1 MMRGLLI
8 YMGEAL
14 GFALA
19 LGTIFLVFVALG
31 A

>member
-1 MMRGLLI
+1 MMREFFI

-19 LGTIFLVFVALG
+19 IGTIFLVFVALG

>member
-1 MMRGLLI
+1 MREFLT

>member
-1 MMRGLLI
+1 MREFLP

-19 LGTIFLVFVALG
+19 LGTIFLIFIALG

>member
-1 MMRGLLI
+1 MMREFLI

-19 LGTIFLVFVALG
+19 LGTIFLIFIALG

>member
-1 MMRGLLI
+1 MREFLT

-19 LGTIFLVFVALG
+19 LGTIFLIFIALG